1 MKTSGRSAI
10 GQVLPIK
17 DLELQSDRGMLRG
30 GMDAPGNV
38 LRRLR
43 LERNLTLAQV
53 SERTGL
59 PVSTLSKVETGK
71 MSLTYE
77 KLMSIS
83 SGLGIDIAALFSK
96 GQPPEVATAP
106 SGRRIITRAGE
117 GPAIRT
123 ATYGYVYPAAE
134 LLRKSLNPM
143 IIDVKVR
150 RIDDFGEL
158 MRHPGEEFAMVLEG
172 IVEFYCDLYAPVTLA
187 TGDTIYFDGM
197 MGHGYVAVTEGP
209 CRLLC
214 VCSARDEELK
224 SSLNPLP

>member
-1 MKTSGRSAI
+1 MTAGKSPRRGQPARSA
-10 GQVLPIK
+10 GREQRMEPG
-17 DLELQSDRGMLRG
+17 ELRHGQSDPGM
-30 GMDAPGNV
+30 V

-59 PVSTLSKVETGK
+59 PVSSLSKVETGK
-71 MSLTYE
+71 MSLSYG

-83 SGLGIDIAALFSK
+83 AGLGIDIATLFNRE
-96 GQPPEVATAP
+96 QAP
-106 SGRRIITRAGE
+106 DVQAVPFGRRSITRAGG

-123 ATYGYVYPAAE
+123 ATYGYTYPAAE

-150 RIDDFGEL
+150 RIEDFGEW

-172 IVEFYCDLYAPVTLA
+172 AVDFHCDLYAPVRLE

-197 MGHGYVAVTEGP
+197 MGHSYVAASDGP

-214 VCSARDEELK
+214 VCSARDDELRP
-224 SSLNPLP
+224 SLNPVP

>member
-1 MKTSGRSAI
+1 MDNTERRPGM
-10 GQVLPIK
+10 
-17 DLELQSDRGMLRG
+17 SDPGMI
-30 GMDAPGNV
+30 

-43 LERNLTLAQV
+43 LERKLTLAQV

-71 MSLTYE
+71 MSLTYS

-83 SGLGIDIAALFSK
+83 AGLGIDIATLFNRE
-96 GQPPEVATAP
+96 QTPDLQAVPF
-106 SGRRIITRAGE
+106 GRRSVTRAGE

-123 ATYGYVYPAAE
+123 ATYGYTYPAAE

-150 RIDDFGEL
+150 RIEDYGEW

-172 IVEFYCDLYAPVTLA
+172 AVDFHCDLYAPVRLE

-197 MGHGYVAVTEGP
+197 MGHGYIAASEGP

-224 SSLNPLP
+224 SSLNPIP

>member
-1 MKTSGRSAI
+1 MTARRRPAM
-10 GQVLPIK
+10 GQAHQAK
-17 DLELQSDRGMLRG
+17 SLELQMDRDDLRSG
-30 GMDAPGNV
+30 QGAPGKV

-71 MSLTYE
+71 MSLSYG

-83 SGLGIDIAALFSK
+83 TGLGIDIADLFNRE
-96 GQPPEVATAP
+96 QTPDAPTMP
-106 SGRRIITRAGE
+106 SGRRSVTRAGE

-123 ATYGYVYPAAE
+123 ATYGYAYPAAE

-143 IIDVKVR
+143 IIDVQVR
-150 RIDDFGEL
+150 RIEDFGEL

-172 IVEFYCDLYAPVTLA
+172 AVDFHCDLYAPVRLE

-197 MGHGYVAVTEGP
+197 MGHGYVAAADGP

>member
-1 MKTSGRSAI
+1 MGTGRRLDAA
-10 GQVLPIK
+10 QP
-17 DLELQSDRGMLRG
+17 LQSASPQLRTETGELRTRQGDPGM
-30 GMDAPGNV
+30 V

-43 LERNLTLAQV
+43 LERKLTLAQV
-53 SERTGL
+53 SARTGL

-71 MSLTYE
+71 MSLSYE

-83 SGLGIDIAALFSK
+83 AGLGIDIATLFNRE
-96 GQPPEVATAP
+96 QAPELQTVP
-106 SGRRIITRAGE
+106 FGRRSITRAGE

-123 ATYGYVYPAAE
+123 ATYGYTYPAAE

-150 RIDDFGEL
+150 RVEDFGKW

-172 IVEFYCDLYAPVTLA
+172 AVDFHCDLYAPVRLEA
-187 TGDTIYFDGM
+187 GDMIYFDGM
-197 MGHGYVAVTEGP
+197 MGHGYIAASDGP
-209 CRLLC
+209 CRILC

-224 SSLNPLP
+224 SSLDPIA

>member
-1 MKTSGRSAI
+1 MTPKKRPVMARSAQSAGTEPKMERGELRH
-10 GQVLPIK
+10 GQT
-17 DLELQSDRGMLRG
+17 D
-30 GMDAPGNV
+30 PGKV

-43 LERNLTLAQV
+43 LERKLTLAHV

-71 MSLTYE
+71 MSLSYG

-83 SGLGIDIAALFSK
+83 AGLGIDIATLFDRE
-96 GQPPEVATAP
+96 QTPEVPTVP
-106 SGRRIITRAGE
+106 FGRRSITRAGE

-123 ATYGYVYPAAE
+123 ATYAYSYPAAE

-143 IIDVKVR
+143 VIDVRIR
-150 RIDDFGEL
+150 RIEDFGEW

-172 IVEFYCDLYAPVTLA
+172 AVDFHCELYAPVELK

-197 MGHGYVAVTEGP
+197 MGHGYIAAGDGP

-214 VCSARDEELK
+214 VCSAPEEELK
-224 SSLNPLP
+224 SSLSPLP

>member
-1 MKTSGRSAI
+1 MTPGKRPTTAQSVQSVGPELRIESGELRH
-10 GQVLPIK
+10 GQGDP
-17 DLELQSDRGMLRG
+17 GM
-30 GMDAPGNV
+30 V

-43 LERNLTLAQV
+43 LERKLTLAQV

-71 MSLTYE
+71 MSLSYG

-83 SGLGIDIAALFSK
+83 AGLGIDIATLFNRE
-96 GQPPEVATAP
+96 QAP
-106 SGRRIITRAGE
+106 DVQTVPFGRRSITRAGE

-123 ATYGYVYPAAE
+123 ATYGYTYPAAE

-150 RIDDFGEL
+150 RIEDFGEW
-158 MRHPGEEFAMVLEG
+158 MRHPGEEFAMVLQG
-172 IVEFYCDLYAPVTLA
+172 VVDFHCDLYAPVRLEA
-187 TGDTIYFDGM
+187 GDTIYFDGM
-197 MGHGYVAVTEGP
+197 MGHGYIAAGDGP